1 MLMSKDKRSYALITG
16 ASRGL
21 GKACVLELARDHIPV
36 ILVSLPGEG
45 LDTLAKEIRKSGTDA
60 VAYETDL
67 TEKASLLALTGW
79 VNENYDINILIN
91 NAGIGGNHRFLHA
104 QVDMLEKMIDLN
116 VKATTFLTHQLMPNL
131 LRQQR
136 SYVLNVSSLA
146 ALSPIPY
153 KTIYPASKA
162 FIHSFTRG
170 LQKEFADSNISFSV
184 LNPGPMK
191 TNGEVSEL
199 IEEHG
204 FWSKLILLS
213 PEKVAEISI
222 RKMFRGR
229 SVIKLNWAHR
239 MSLVLL
245 NLPVDLKMA
254 ILCNIAK
261 KGSPQKDGA

>member
-1 MLMSKDKRSYALITG
+1 MSNNTSTYAVITG

-21 GKACVLELARDHIPV
+21 GKACALELARRQINV

-45 LDTLAKEIRKSGTDA
+45 LEELAKDIRSRGADA

-67 TEKASLLALTGW
+67 TDKSGLLALTSW
-79 VNENYDINILIN
+79 LNKTYEISILIN
-91 NAGIGGNHRFLHA
+91 NAGIGGNYRFLSA
-104 QVDMLEKMIDLN
+104 RVDMLGKMIDLN
-116 VKATTFLTHQLMPNL
+116 VRATTFLTHQLMPNL
-131 LRQQR
+131 ITQEK

-170 LQKEFADSNISFSV
+170 LQKEFADSSISFSV

-199 IEEHG
+199 IEDHG

-213 PEKVAEISI
+213 PEKVAQISI
-222 RKMFRGR
+222 RKMFGGS

-239 MSLVLL
+239 LSLVLL
-245 NLPVDLKMA
+245 NLPVDVKMA
-254 ILCNIAK
+254 ILGNISK
-261 KGSPQKDGA
+261 KGSPIKKGV